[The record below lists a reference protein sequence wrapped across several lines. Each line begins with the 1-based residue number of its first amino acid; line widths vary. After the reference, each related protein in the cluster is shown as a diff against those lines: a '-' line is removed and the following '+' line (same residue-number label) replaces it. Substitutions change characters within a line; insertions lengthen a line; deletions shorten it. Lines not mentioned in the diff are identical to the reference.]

1 MTTLTYDPFDSIILD
16 IFKYTLPVNLFLS
29 AFILLQNT
37 IILVDY
43 FPDRKK
49 LVISLFMLI
58 AILDMTVALGTVL
71 EAIPAIICFRNSTAE
86 IQTNL
91 WYFPIAG
98 TGYIVSVLAN
108 AVLSVTKTISIR
120 DPFAR
125 VNRGAIYLILMGVSG
140 FWITLAA
147 VGFNTV
153 TTLKNPYIIPF
164 LWNTSTLCPAQWRK
178 MNFSASEFMSFAFPL
193 LWESN
198 AWVNLA
204 VEIVAFLLPC
214 IAALVCMFIQTVYIR
229 RYLSST
235 SEEFDES
242 RDSHR
247 TESREAHHV
256 NVTVFSVSILFVICT
271 FFHSP
276 LISLLLAYVVGF
288 GNSFLSLTVFLTSL
302 TVFLKFYISLD
313 YYSLINYQLMTTNS
327 LTV

>member
-1 MTTLTYDPFDSIILD
+1 MTTLTYDPFDSIIPD

-153 TTLKNPYIIPF
+153 TTMNDPYVWKN
-164 LWNTSTLCPAQWRK
+164 STLCPAQWKK
-178 MNFSASEFMSFAFPL
+178 MNFMASQFMSYAFPL
-193 LWESN
+193 LFETNDW
-198 AWVNLA
+198 ADLT
-204 VEIVAFLLPC
+204 VEIVAFLPPC
-214 IAALVCMFIQTVYIR
+214 IAVLVCMFIQTVYIR

-276 LISLLLAYVVGF
+276 LISLLLAYVLGF
-288 GNSFLSLTVFLTSL
+288 GNSFLNRIPYFLNR
-302 TVFLKFYISLD
+302 ISKILHF
-313 YYSLINYQLMTTNS
+313 T
-327 LTV
+327 